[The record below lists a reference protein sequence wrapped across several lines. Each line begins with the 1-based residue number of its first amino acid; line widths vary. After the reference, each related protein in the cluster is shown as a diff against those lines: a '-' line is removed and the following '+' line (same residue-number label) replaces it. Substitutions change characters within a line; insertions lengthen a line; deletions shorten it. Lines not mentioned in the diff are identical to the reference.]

1 MKGSGILD
9 RYLMREAAGAWA
21 TATFVLLTIM
31 ISTRFASVLNFAAK
45 GEIPRD
51 LLFQVVL
58 LSSLRYLVI
67 LIPATLLLAIMVSL
81 GRLYSDNEVAAMT
94 GCGVGMGRLYRPF
107 LWLALALSVLTAAL
121 SFEIGPWAGRQ
132 ADYMVKS
139 AKQLVQFTPF
149 EAGQFKT
156 VGGGRAMFYTAS
168 MSDSGDKLGEVF
180 AQIQESDGA
189 SIVVANRGEQVTD
202 AASGEREVHLFD
214 GYRYFGTPGTQQYD
228 VVRFR
233 ELKLRLAAPP
243 FNYVNNQRKLESITT
258 LIGSRDPQDEAE
270 VAGRIAAPIS
280 VLILALLAV
289 PLSHLQP
296 REGRYGKLV
305 LGIAAYLVYANL
317 ISFGQAWI
325 GKGKLSPM
333 LGLWW
338 VHAIMLAIAGVLIA
352 KRQGLLR
359 AYP

>member
-1 MKGSGILD
+1 MKGGILD

-21 TATFVLLTIM
+21 AATFVLLTIM

-45 GEIPRD
+45 GEIPRG

-81 GRLYSDNEVAAMT
+81 GRLYSDNEIAAMT

-107 LWLALALSVLTAAL
+107 LWLAAALAVFTAAL
-121 SFEIGPWAGRQ
+121 AFEVGPWAGRE
-132 ADYMVKS
+132 ADYRVKS
-139 AKQLVQFTPF
+139 AKQLVQFSPF
-149 EAGQFKT
+149 EAGQFT
-156 VGGGRAMFYTAS
+156 TIGGGKATFYTS
-168 MSDSGDKLGEVF
+168 TMSDAGDKLGEVF
-180 AQIQESDGA
+180 ARIEETDGA

-202 AASGEREVHLFD
+202 PASGEREVDLFD
-214 GYRYFGTPGTQQYD
+214 GYRYFGTPGSPKYD
-228 VVRFR
+228 VVKFR

-243 FNYVNNQRKLESITT
+243 FNYVNNQRKLESMGE
-258 LIGSRDPQDEAE
+258 LIGSHDLQDQAE

-280 VLILALLAV
+280 VLVLALLAV
-289 PLSHLQP
+289 PLSHLGP

-305 LGIAAYLVYANL
+305 LGIGVYLVYANL

-325 GKGKLSPM
+325 GQGKLSPE
-333 LGLWW
+333 LGVWW
-338 VHAIMLAIAGVLIA
+338 VHALMLMLAGSLIA
-352 KRQGLLR
+352 RRQGWLQ
-359 AYP
+359 

>member
-1 MKGSGILD
+1 MKGGILD

-21 TATFVLLTIM
+21 AATFVLLTIM

-107 LWLALALSVLTAAL
+107 LWLAVALSLLTAAL

-156 VGGGRAMFYTAS
+156 VGGGKAMFYTAS

-180 AQIQESDGA
+180 AQIQEADGA
-189 SIVVANRGEQVTD
+189 SIVVANHGEQVTD
-202 AASGEREVHLFD
+202 PVSGEREVHLFD
-214 GYRYFGTPGTQQYD
+214 GYRYFGTPGTPKYD
-228 VVRFR
+228 VVKFR

-243 FNYVNNQRKLESITT
+243 FNYVNNQRKLEP
-258 LIGSRDPQDEAE
+258 IGSLVGSTDPQDEAE
-270 VAGRIAAPIS
+270 VAGRVAAPIS

-289 PLSHLQP
+289 PLSHLRP

-305 LGIAAYLVYANL
+305 LGIVAYLVYANL

-325 GKGKLSPM
+325 GKGKLPPGI
-333 LGLWW
+333 GLWW
-338 VHAIMLAIAGVLIA
+338 AHGIMLMIAGWLIA

-359 AYP
+359 